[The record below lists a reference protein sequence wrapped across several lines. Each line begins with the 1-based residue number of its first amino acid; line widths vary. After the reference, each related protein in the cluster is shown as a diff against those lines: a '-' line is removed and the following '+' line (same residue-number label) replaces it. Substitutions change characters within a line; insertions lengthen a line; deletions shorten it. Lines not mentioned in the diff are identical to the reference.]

1 MSMLNFEKLNGGMQ
15 LANRI
20 ALFVILGTVALFI
33 VWMLG
38 SEVVTSFK
46 RPADEITVQTEV
58 KDKNQKSAK
67 TEITLRVGEIE
78 KIIPANL
85 YIAKIEETTEAYSTL
100 YRSSKSITRNILM
113 TAENSDKTRLLFD
126 NYNNKISSFR
136 TYPNYEKTE
145 VIVCVYVKDFKANG
159 DEDYA
164 KKSIMLINPNG
175 EKKKTIIVNVD
186 KILKVEKPNKDSLN
200 VLYFKDGK
208 LINARY
214 SIKDFS
220 VLTEPAIFD
229 LKNTNLRSTNL
240 VEGE

>member
-1 MSMLNFEKLNGGMQ
+1 MLNFEKLNGGMQ

-20 ALFVILGTVALFI
+20 ALFVILGTVAFFI

-58 KDKNQKSAK
+58 KDKNQKPSK

-100 YRSSKSITRNILM
+100 YRSSKSITRNVLM

-136 TYPNYEKTE
+136 TYPNNEKTE
-145 VIVCVYVKDFKANG
+145 VIVCVYIKDFKASS
-159 DEDYA
+159 EEA
-164 KKSIMLINPNG
+164 TEKKSIMLVSPSG

-186 KILKVEKPNKDSLN
+186 KILKIEKPYKDLLH
-200 VLYFKDGK
+200 VLYFKEGK

-229 LKNTNLRSTNL
+229 LKNTNLKSTNL

>member
-1 MSMLNFEKLNGGMQ
+1 MLNFEKLNGGMQ

-46 RPADEITVQTEV
+46 RPADEITVQTTV
-58 KDKNQKSAK
+58 KDKNQKPAK

-85 YIAKIEETTEAYSTL
+85 YIARIEETTESYSTL
-100 YRSSKSITRNILM
+100 YRSSKSITRNVLM
-113 TAENSDKTRLLFD
+113 TAGNSDKTRLLFD

-136 TYPNYEKTE
+136 TYPNHEKTE
-145 VIVCVYVKDFKANG
+145 VIVCVYVKDFKLNS

-164 KKSIMLINPNG
+164 KKSIMLITPNG
-175 EKKKTIIVNVD
+175 EKKKTIIVNID
-186 KILKVEKPNKDSLN
+186 KILKVEKANKDLLN

-214 SIKDFS
+214 SINDFS

-229 LKNTNLRSTNL
+229 LKNTNLRSTYL